1 MKIAVTGAFSY
12 SGKYITRRLLARG
25 EEVITLTGHPNR
37 PDPFSGKVKAYP
49 LDFDPSLHSGQAPH
63 RLTRSLQGVD
73 VLVNTYW
80 VRFDKGE
87 NTQPRAV
94 ENTRKL
100 VNAAKAAGVKRIVQI
115 SITNPS
121 AESHLPYFWGKAAN
135 EKAVIDSGMSYAI
148 LRPTVLVG
156 DEDILI
162 NNIAYLLRRFPFFA
176 LPGDGSYK
184 LQPVHVD
191 DVAELAVDGV
201 YRTDNYI
208 VDAVGPDIFT
218 FREMVELIG
227 DKIGA
232 RRLLIPVPPR
242 LALLAAQILSLF
254 VKDVMLT
261 PEEVDGLMAG
271 LLVSKEPPRGKTR
284 LADWLEQNK
293 DRVGINYAS
302 EIKKHYEGFALPKG
316 TGTTVSRASGD

>member
-12 SGKYITRRLLARG
+12 SGKYITKRLLERG

-37 PDPFSGKVKAYP
+37 PDPFGGKVKAFP
-49 LDFDPSLHSGQAPH
+49 LDFEVPSMTS
-63 RLTRSLQGVD
+63 SLQGVD
-73 VLVNTYW
+73 ILVNTYW
-80 VRFDKGE
+80 VRFDKDE

-100 VNAAKAAGVKRIVQI
+100 VDAAKAAGVKRIVHI

-135 EKAVIDSGMSYAI
+135 EKAVIESGLSYAI

-156 DEDILI
+156 AEDILI
-162 NNIAYLLRRFPFFA
+162 NNIAYLLRRFPFFF

-184 LQPVHVD
+184 LQPVHVE
-191 DVAELAVDGV
+191 DVARLAVEGV
-201 YRTDNYI
+201 YHTDSYI
-208 VDAVGPDIFT
+208 IDAVGPDIFT
-218 FREMVELIG
+218 FKEMVQLIG
-227 DKIGA
+227 ETIGA
-232 RRLLIPVPPR
+232 KRPLISVPPR
-242 LALLAAQILSLF
+242 LALLAAQFISLF
-254 VKDVMLT
+254 VSDVVLT

-271 LLVSKEPPRGKTR
+271 LLVSNEPPRGKIR

-293 DRVGINYAS
+293 DRVGTSYAS
-302 EIKKHYEGFALPKG
+302 EIKRHYQSPAMSG
-316 TGTTVSRASGD
+316 SRS

>member
-12 SGKYITRRLLARG
+12 SGKYITRRLLERG
-25 EEVITLTGHPNR
+25 EDVITLTGHPNR
-37 PDPFSGKVKAYP
+37 PDPFGGRVKAFP
-49 LDFDPSLHSGQAPH
+49 LDFDEASMACN
-63 RLTRSLQGVD
+63 LQGVE

-80 VRFDKGE
+80 VRFDKDQ

-100 VNAAKAAGVKRIVQI
+100 VNAAKAAGVDRIVHI

-121 AESHLPYFWGKAAN
+121 ADSPLPYFWGKAAN
-135 EKAVIDSGMSYAI
+135 EKAVIDSGISYAI

-162 NNIAYLLRRFPFFA
+162 NNIAYLLRRFPMFL
-176 LPGDGSYK
+176 LPGNGSYK

-191 DVAELAVDGV
+191 DIAAMAVEAV
-201 YRTDNYI
+201 YRRDDYI

-218 FREMVELIG
+218 FKEMVELIG
-227 DKIGA
+227 KKIGV
-232 RRLLIPVPPR
+232 RRLLIPFPPR
-242 LALLAAQILSLF
+242 LALLAAQFISLF
-254 VKDVMLT
+254 VKDVVLT

-271 LLVSKEPPRGKTR
+271 LLVSKDPPLGRTR
-284 LADWLEQNK
+284 LADWLEANK
-293 DRVGINYAS
+293 DKVGAKYAS
-302 EIKKHYEGFALPKG
+302 ELGRHF
-316 TGTTVSRASGD
+316 S